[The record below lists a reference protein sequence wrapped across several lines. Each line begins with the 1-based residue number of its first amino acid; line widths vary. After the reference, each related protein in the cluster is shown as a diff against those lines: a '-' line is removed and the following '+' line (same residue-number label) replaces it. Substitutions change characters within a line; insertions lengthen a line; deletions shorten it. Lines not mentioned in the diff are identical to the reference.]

1 MILLL
6 YLKPV
11 SSLLLLPELQARY
24 LWNVYSVGD
33 GNLYSRV
40 QRRNSG
46 STVLWQ
52 MLFLL
57 KIIALLVYLGL
68 VNILVDFRVI

>member
-1 MILLL
+1 MDLPPI
-6 YLKPV
+6 V
-11 SSLLLLPELQARY
+11 SLAVIWTIRHFAMRQR
-24 LWNVYSVGD
+24 NVGAV
-33 GNLYSRV
+33 
-40 QRRNSG
+40 
-46 STVLWQ
+46 VLWQ